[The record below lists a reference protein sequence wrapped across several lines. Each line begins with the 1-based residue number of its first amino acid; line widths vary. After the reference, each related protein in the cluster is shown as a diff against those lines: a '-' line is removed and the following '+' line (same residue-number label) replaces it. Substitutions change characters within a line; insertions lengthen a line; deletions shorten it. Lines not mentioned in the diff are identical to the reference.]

1 MTSVR
6 SPELRRS
13 TLFVAGADADLHAQ
27 SLRARPDMLIQDLED
42 GTPVQLRQAAWQC
55 SAALFAEAKRLGI
68 VAAVRINML
77 ESFGREDLAVVI
89 SAQPQVVFLPK
100 CESGAQVAALA
111 QELDRLEAQRRLP
124 LGAIEIVPNAET
136 AAGVMNLK
144 EIAQA
149 SARVKSALLGT
160 EDLAADLMA
169 ERSVDAEELAYAR
182 ARFLLECRALGI
194 EPIDAPFTFADAAA
208 CEREARRSRKLGYRS
223 KSVVLPDHVAVIHG
237 VFTPS
242 EAELAHARETARAF
256 ELARAEG
263 KDRALVAG
271 LWIEPPT
278 YMNAK
283 RLLERADR
291 LAEASRVHA

>member
-1 MTSVR
+1 MR
-6 SPELRRS
+6 FADLRRS
-13 TLFVAGADADLHAQ
+13 TLFVAGADADIHAQ
-27 SLRARPDMLIQDLED
+27 ALRARPDMLIQDLED
-42 GTPVQLRQAAWQC
+42 GTPAQLRQAARQC
-55 SAALFAEAKRLGI
+55 SAALFADAKRHAI

-77 ESFGREDLAVVI
+77 ESIGREDLAAVMA
-89 SAQPQVVFLPK
+89 AQPQVVFLPK
-100 CESGAQVAALA
+100 CTSGAQVSALA
-111 QELDRLEAQRRLP
+111 QELDRLEAQHRLP

-149 SARVKSALLGT
+149 SARVKSALLGM

-169 ERSVDAEELAYAR
+169 ERSVEAEELAYAR
-182 ARFLLECRALGI
+182 GRFLLECRALGI
-194 EPIDAPFTFADAAA
+194 EPIDAPFTFADADA

-223 KSVVLPDHVAVIHG
+223 KSVVLPDHVAVIHN

-242 EAELAHARETARAF
+242 EVELAHARETVRAF
-256 ELARAEG
+256 EQARAEG

-278 YMNAK
+278 YLNAK
-283 RLLERADR
+283 RLLERAR
-291 LAEASRVHA
+291 QLAAA

>member
-1 MTSVR
+1 MR

-13 TLFVAGADADLHAQ
+13 ALFVAGADAQIHAQ
-27 SLRARPDMLIQDLED
+27 GLQARPDMLIQDLED
-42 GTPVQLRQAAWQC
+42 GTPVQLRLVARQC
-55 SAALFAEAKRLGI
+55 SAKLFAEAKRHGI
-68 VAAVRINML
+68 VAAVRINTL
-77 ESFGREDLAVVI
+77 DSIGREDLAAVMA
-89 SAQPQVVFLPK
+89 AQPQVVFLPK
-100 CESGAQVAALA
+100 CASGAQVAALA
-111 QELDRLEAQRRLP
+111 QELDRLEAEHRLL

-136 AAGVMNLK
+136 ATGVMNLK
-144 EIAQA
+144 EIGQA

-182 ARFLLECRALGI
+182 GRFLLECRALGI
-194 EPIDAPFTFADAAA
+194 EPIDAPFTFADAQA

-223 KSVVLPDHVAVIHG
+223 KSVVLPNHVAVIHE

-242 EAELAHARETARAF
+242 EQELAHARETVLAF
-256 ELARAEG
+256 ERARAEG

-283 RLLERADR
+283 RLLERAR
-291 LAEASRVHA
+291 QLAAA

>member
-1 MTSVR
+1 MR

-13 TLFVAGADADLHAQ
+13 ALFVAGADADIHAQ
-27 SLRARPDMLIQDLED
+27 ALRARPDMLIQDLED
-42 GTPVQLRQAAWQC
+42 GTPAQLRQAARQC
-55 SAALFAEAKRLGI
+55 SATLFAEATRHRI
-68 VAAVRINML
+68 VAAVRINTL
-77 ESFGREDLAVVI
+77 ESTGREDLAAVMA
-89 SAQPQVVFLPK
+89 AQPQVVFLPK
-100 CESGAQVAALA
+100 CASGAQVAALA
-111 QELDRLEAQRRLP
+111 RELDRLEAEHRLP

-182 ARFLLECRALGI
+182 GRFLLECRALGI
-194 EPIDAPFTFADAAA
+194 EPIDAPFTFADAQA

-223 KSVVLPDHVAVIHG
+223 KSVVLPDHVAVIHD

-242 EAELAHARETARAF
+242 EEELTHAREMVQAF
-256 ELARAEG
+256 EQARAEG
-263 KDRALVAG
+263 KDRALVKG

-278 YMNAK
+278 YLNAK
-283 RLLERADR
+283 RLLERAR
-291 LAEASRVHA
+291 QLAAA

>member
-1 MTSVR
+1 MSSFR
-6 SPELRRS
+6 QPELRRS
-13 TLFVAGADADLHAQ
+13 TLFVAGADADIHTQA
-27 SLRARPDMLIQDLED
+27 LRARPDMLIQDLED
-42 GTPVQLRQAAWQC
+42 GTPTQLRQAARQC
-55 SAALFAEAKRLGI
+55 STALFAEAKRLGI

-77 ESFGREDLAVVI
+77 ENIGREDLLAVI
-89 SAQPQVVFLPK
+89 AAQPQVVYLPK
-100 CESGAQVAALA
+100 CASGTQVAALA
-111 QELDRLEAQRRLP
+111 RELDRLEVQHGLP

-149 SARVKSALLGT
+149 STRVKSALLGT

-182 ARFLLECRALGI
+182 GRFLLECRALGI
-194 EPIDAPFTFADAAA
+194 EPIDAPFTFADPIA

-223 KSVVLPDHVAVIHG
+223 KSVVLPDHVAIIHN

-242 EAELAHARETARAF
+242 QAELAHARETVEAFEHARAD
-256 ELARAEG
+256 G

-278 YMNAK
+278 YLNAQ
-283 RLLERADR
+283 RLLERAR
-291 LAEASRVHA
+291 QLAFG

>member
-1 MTSVR
+1 
-6 SPELRRS
+6 
-13 TLFVAGADADLHAQ
+13 
-27 SLRARPDMLIQDLED
+27 
-42 GTPVQLRQAAWQC
+42 
-55 SAALFAEAKRLGI
+55 
-68 VAAVRINML
+68 VRINTL
-77 ESFGREDLAVVI
+77 ESTGREDLAAVMA
-89 SAQPQVVFLPK
+89 AQPQVVFLPK
-100 CESGAQVAALA
+100 CASGAQVAALA
-111 QELDRLEAQRRLP
+111 RELDRLEAEHRLP

-182 ARFLLECRALGI
+182 GRFLLECRALGI
-194 EPIDAPFTFADAAA
+194 EPIDAPFTFADANA

-223 KSVVLPDHVAVIHG
+223 KSVVLPDHVTVIHD

-242 EAELAHARETARAF
+242 EEELTHAREMVQAF
-256 ELARAEG
+256 EQARAEG
-263 KDRALVAG
+263 KDRALVKG

-278 YMNAK
+278 YLNAK
-283 RLLERADR
+283 RLLERATQ
-291 LAEASRVHA
+291 LAAA

>member
-1 MTSVR
+1 MR
-6 SPELRRS
+6 SPDLRRS
-13 TLFVAGADADLHAQ
+13 ALFVAGADTELHTHA
-27 SLRARPDMLIQDLED
+27 LRARPDMLIQDLED
-42 GTPVQLRQAAWQC
+42 GTPVQLREAARQC
-55 SAALFAEAKRLGI
+55 SAELFAEAKRHGI
-68 VAAVRINML
+68 VVAVRVNTL
-77 ESFGREDLAVVI
+77 ESIGLDDLEAVI
-89 SAQPQVVFLPK
+89 AAQPDVVFLPK
-100 CESGAQVAALA
+100 TVSGAQVAALA
-111 QELDRLEAQRRLP
+111 RELDRLEQQHRLP

-194 EPIDAPFTFADAAA
+194 EPIDAPFTFADAQA

-223 KSVVLPDHVAVIHG
+223 KSVVLPDHVAVIHN

-242 EAELAHARETARAF
+242 EQELAHARETVEAF
-256 ELARAEG
+256 EQARAEG
-263 KDRALVAG
+263 KDRALVNG

-278 YMNAK
+278 YLNAK
-283 RLLERADR
+283 RLLERAR
-291 LAEASRVHA
+291 QLAAD

>member
-1 MTSVR
+1 MTNVR

-13 TLFVAGADADLHAQ
+13 TLFVAGADADIHAQ
-27 SLRARPDMLIQDLED
+27 ALRARPDMLIQDLED
-42 GTPVQLRQAAWQC
+42 GTPAQLRQVARES

-68 VAAVRINML
+68 VAAVRINTL
-77 ESFGREDLAVVI
+77 ESIGREDLAAVM
-89 SAQPQVVFLPK
+89 SAYPQVVFLPK
-100 CESGAQVAALA
+100 CASGAQVVALA
-111 QELDRLEAQRRLP
+111 RELDHLEAQHGLP
-124 LGAIEIVPNAET
+124 VGAIEIVPNAET

-144 EIAQA
+144 EIVQA

-169 ERSVDAEELAYAR
+169 ERSLDAEELAYAR
-182 ARFLLECRALGI
+182 GRFLLECRALGI

-223 KSVVLPDHVAVIHG
+223 KSVVLPKHVAVIHN

-242 EAELAHARETARAF
+242 EAELAHARATVQAF
-256 ELARAEG
+256 EQARAEG

-283 RLLERADR
+283 RLLERARQLIDVIR
-291 LAEASRVHA
+291 TQ

>member
-1 MTSVR
+1 MTSMR
-6 SPELRRS
+6 SPDLRRS
-13 TLFVAGADADLHAQ
+13 ALFVAGADAEFHAQ
-27 SLRARPDMLIQDLED
+27 ALRARPDMLIQDLED
-42 GTPVQLRQAAWQC
+42 GTPTQLRQAARQC
-55 SAALFAEAKRLGI
+55 SAALFAEAKRHGI
-68 VAAVRINML
+68 VVAVRINML
-77 ESFGREDLAVVI
+77 ESIGREDLAAVI
-89 SAQPQVVFLPK
+89 AAQPQVVFLPK
-100 CESGAQVAALA
+100 CASGAQVSALA
-111 QELDRLEAQRRLP
+111 RELDRLETQHHFP

-144 EIAQA
+144 EIALA

-182 ARFLLECRALGI
+182 GRFLLECRALGI
-194 EPIDAPFTFADAAA
+194 EPIDAPFTFTEAQA

-223 KSVVLPDHVAVIHG
+223 KSVVLPDHVAVIHN

-242 EAELAHARETARAF
+242 EQELAHARETVLAF

-263 KDRALVAG
+263 KDRALVNG

-278 YMNAK
+278 YLNAK
-283 RLLERADR
+283 RLLERAR
-291 LAEASRVHA
+291 QLAVA

>member
-1 MTSVR
+1 MTLMR

-13 TLFVAGADADLHAQ
+13 ALFVAGANADIHAQ
-27 SLRARPDMLIQDLED
+27 ALQARPDMLIQDLED
-42 GTPVQLRQAAWQC
+42 GTPAQLRQAARQC
-55 SAALFAEAKRLGI
+55 SAALFAEAKHLGI
-68 VAAVRINML
+68 VAAVRINTL
-77 ESFGREDLAVVI
+77 ESIGREDLAAVMA
-89 SAQPQVVFLPK
+89 AQPQVVFLPK
-100 CESGAQVAALA
+100 CVNGAQVSALA
-111 QELDRLEAQRRLP
+111 QELDRLEAQHRLP
-124 LGAIEIVPNAET
+124 LGEIEIVPNAET

-169 ERSVDAEELAYAR
+169 ERSIEAEELAYAR
-182 ARFLLECRALGI
+182 GRFLLECRALGI
-194 EPIDAPFTFADAAA
+194 EPIDAPFTFADTQA

-242 EAELAHARETARAF
+242 EAELAHARETVQAFEQARAQ
-256 ELARAEG
+256 G

-278 YMNAK
+278 YLNAK
-283 RLLERADR
+283 RLLERAKALS
-291 LAEASRVHA
+291 LA